1 MSRLSTLRAPALA
14 LVALLAVAACGTSE
28 TAQAPPPAPPPP
40 APPPPAP
47 PAFSVTATVPANGAT
62 GVSPATTVRVT
73 FSSAV
78 ANAGS
83 GNPCAAGNIVIVPAP
98 VSGPA
103 ACTILPGGN
112 AVELT
117 GLVLNSSTTYTVTVQ
132 PQVSSSTG
140 VQLGGTGYSF
150 SFTTRFWTAPPTT
163 TNAVF
168 LQHGTVCDN
177 GMVVPGISLVGDDN
191 AVAQLVCPSAPTNV
205 PPTTPDRNFR
215 AFQAFGSPVGLAG
228 AVVISATY
236 VSEKAVLV
244 GTPYTDLGGALLA
257 EPVNWLVQVTPGVLD
272 SGDFAAAPAGGVTV
286 VAASGPSFF
295 GFSFNA
301 VDIVRQQLTMPNIG
315 IRFRFATATNN
326 DDAADIE
333 QLGPDPFF
341 PLTVPSL
348 QITYAVP

>member
-1 MSRLSTLRAPALA
+1 MVRFRALRGAALA
-14 LVALLAVAACGTSE
+14 VVAVLLAAACGTTP
-28 TAQAPPPAPPPP
+28 TAPQQQQPSQPPPP
-40 APPPPAP
+40 P

-177 GMVVPGISLVGDDN
+177 GVVLPGVSLVGDDDD
-191 AVAQLVCPSAPTNV
+191 VAQIVCPSVATNGAP
-205 PPTTPDRNFR
+205 PDRNFR
-215 AFQAFGSPVGLAG
+215 AFQAFGSPANLAG

-236 VSEKAVLV
+236 VSEKAVLF
-244 GTPYTDLGGALLA
+244 GAPYTDLGGALLA
-257 EPVNWLVQVTPGVLD
+257 EPVSWLVQVTPGVLD
-272 SGDFAAAPAGGVTV
+272 AADFGAPALGNVTV

-301 VDIVRQQLTMPNIG
+301 VDIVRQQTAMPNIG
-315 IRFRFATATNN
+315 IRFRFAAATNN
-326 DDAADIE
+326 DDAPDFE
-333 QLGPDPFF
+333 ELGPDPFF

>member
-1 MSRLSTLRAPALA
+1 
-14 LVALLAVAACGTSE
+14 
-28 TAQAPPPAPPPP
+28 
-40 APPPPAP
+40 
-47 PAFSVTATVPANGAT
+47 
-62 GVSPATTVRVT
+62 VRIT

-78 ANAGS
+78 ANAGP
-83 GNPCAAGNIVIVPAP
+83 GNPCTPGNIVIVPAP
-98 VSGPA
+98 VSGPT

-140 VQLGGTGYSF
+140 VQLGGTGHSF

-163 TNAVF
+163 VNAVF

-177 GMVVPGISLVGDDN
+177 GVVIPGFSLVGDDD
-191 AVAQLVCPSAPTNV
+191 AAAPVWCTSAPTTD
-205 PPTTPDRNFR
+205 PPPRPDRNFR

-236 VSEKAVLV
+236 TGEKVVAG

-257 EPVNWLVQVTPGVLD
+257 EPVSWLVQVTPGVLD
-272 SGDFAAAPAGGVTV
+272 AGDYAAPALGGVTV
-286 VAASGPSFF
+286 VAASGPGFT
-295 GFSFNA
+295 FSFNA

-315 IRFRFATATNN
+315 IRFRFAAATNN
-326 DDAADIE
+326 DDFADYEVI
-333 QLGPDPFF
+333 GPTFG
-341 PLTVPSL
+341 LAVPSL

>member
-1 MSRLSTLRAPALA
+1 
-14 LVALLAVAACGTSE
+14 
-28 TAQAPPPAPPPP
+28 
-40 APPPPAP
+40 
-47 PAFSVTATVPANGAT
+47 
-62 GVSPATTVRVT
+62 VSPATTVRVT

-83 GNPCAAGNIVIVPAP
+83 GNPCNPGNIVIVPAP

-163 TNAVF
+163 TNAVL
-168 LQHGTVCDN
+168 LQVGYVCSN
-177 GMVVPGISLVGDDN
+177 GEVNVFGPFTLVGEDEN
-191 AVAQLVCPSAPTNV
+191 NIGCPGAG
-205 PPTTPDRNFR
+205 DQAMRG
-215 AFQAFGSPVGLAG
+215 FQAFGSPANLAG
-228 AVVISATY
+228 AVVISASYTG
-236 VSEKAVLV
+236 EKAVLA
-244 GTPYTDLGGALLA
+244 GAPYTALGGALLA
-257 EPVNWLVQVTPGVLD
+257 EPVSWLVQVTPGVLD
-272 SGDFAAAPAGGVTV
+272 AADFAAPALGNVTV
-286 VAASGPSFF
+286 LAASGPSFF

-301 VDIVRQQLTMPNIG
+301 VDIVRQQTAMPNIG
-315 IRFRFATATNN
+315 IRFRFASPGNN
-326 DDAADIE
+326 DGADDVELI
-333 QLGPDPFF
+333 GPGFG
-341 PLTVPSL
+341 LTVPSL